1 MRVISKKILREFWG
15 KHSQSESGLL
25 LWYQRILD
33 SQLSTFNDVRK
44 IFPSA
49 DLVGNFTVFNIK
61 GNHYRLITYIDYES
75 QILFIRAVVT
85 HAEYYKENWKNDDWF
100 KNS

>member
-1 MRVISKKILREFWG
+1 MRVISKRILREFWE
-15 KHSQSESGLL
+15 KHSQSELGLL
-25 LWYQRILD
+25 LWYQRISD
-33 SQLSTFNDVRK
+33 SQLSTFNDLRK

-49 DLVGNFTVFNIK
+49 NLVGNFTVFNIK

-75 QILFIRAVVT
+75 QILFIRAVLT
-85 HAEYYKENWKNDDWF
+85 QAEYDKENWKNDDWF